1 MTECPLP
8 LIVGDDHPL
17 FSEALAERLLET
29 PAVVNA
35 GRGHHHHRRKP
46 ISPQFYSMTY
56 RRHSVRPVKSGSFT
70 SRQRREYRALRWR

>member
-1 MTECPLP
+1 MSERALT
-8 LIVGDDHPL
+8 LIIVDDHPL

-46 ISPQFYSMTY
+46 ISPSST
-56 RRHSVRPVKSGSFT
+56 R
-70 SRQRREYRALRWR
+70 